1 MAIQSEVI
9 GSYRG
14 YDIIKHTS
22 SVGDVIYEA
31 QKVHYSPF
39 YYITCSSDDVEEL
52 KAQVDKKCEISIGY
66 INCAKYKKK
75 TNKTR

>member
-1 MAIQSEVI
+1 MAIQSDVI

-39 YYITCSSDDVEEL
+39 YYITCSSDNVEEL
-52 KAQVDKKCEISIGY
+52 KKQVDEKCEISNF
-66 INCAKYKKK
+66 INNVRYKKK
-75 TNKTR
+75 ANKTR